1 MAVQLDCD
9 RLVMGRWENPIPRV
23 GNVDSNSLRRIF
35 TSISEWS
42 ATAGGSGYPC
52 TMLYGS
58 VNPTAVTGVNGD
70 FYLNSS
76 SLTLFG
82 PKAAGVWPSGVSLV
96 GAAGAAGAV
105 GAVGAAGA
113 VGATGATGPQGGTF
127 DIEGGAP
134 SSVYGG
140 TTLIDCGGV

>member
-9 RLVMGRWENPIPRV
+9 RLVMGRWQNPIPAV
-23 GNVDSNSLRRIF
+23 QPADSFVLRRIF
-35 TSISEWS
+35 TSLEQWSEDVGGAGTP
-42 ATAGGSGYPC
+42 ATL
-52 TMLYGS
+52 LYGPS
-58 VNPTAVTGVNGD
+58 DPTPTTGVDTN
-70 FYLNSS
+70 FYLNSI
-76 SLTLFG
+76 TTRLFG

-96 GAAGAAGAV
+96 GADGAAGAV
-105 GAVGAAGA
+105 
-113 VGATGATGPQGGTF
+113 GATGPQGGTF